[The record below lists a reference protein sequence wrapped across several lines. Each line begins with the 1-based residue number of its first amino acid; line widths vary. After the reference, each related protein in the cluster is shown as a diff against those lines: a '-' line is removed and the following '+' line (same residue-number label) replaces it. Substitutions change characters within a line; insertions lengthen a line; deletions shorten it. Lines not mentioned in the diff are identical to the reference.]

1 MRGNCKLLGRLIR
14 LGGSWINNA
23 RLPNN
28 WQFEKSMG
36 KKLTVYMIDGT
47 AYGPRLSEI
56 GNWVGKAIYS
66 PRASINKIMN
76 RREFDNPG
84 IYCLKGD
91 PTDDAFDEKI
101 YIGEAENIKT
111 RLKQHLSDQNKDF
124 KELIFFVSKDELLT
138 KTQIRYLESRM
149 VQLAIEA
156 KTAQI
161 DNGNS
166 PSLPTLHEADISDM
180 EYFLDQIKLILPVM
194 GFKFLISS
202 TVKQRAENQNG
213 EINSIHETYF
223 IKTKAFNASMK
234 ETDQGYIIVNG
245 SEAKKELSNSC
256 TETYRNMRR
265 KLLETEIMLEEKD
278 KLIFAEDTIFNS
290 PSAASNMILGR
301 NSNGFTE
308 WVNKKGQ
315 TFRDVQEITNATNV

>member
-1 MRGNCKLLGRLIR
+1 
-14 LGGSWINNA
+14 
-23 RLPNN
+23 
-28 WQFEKSMG
+28 MG

-66 PRASINKIMN
+66 PRSSINKIIN
-76 RREFDNPG
+76 RTEFDNPG
-84 IYCLKGD
+84 VYCLKGD

-111 RLKQHLSDQNKDF
+111 RLKQHLSDPNKDF

-138 KTQIRYLESRM
+138 KTQIRYLESRL
-149 VQLAIEA
+149 VQIALEA

-194 GFKFLISS
+194 GFKFLIAS
-202 TVKQRAENQNG
+202 TLKESDKNNIIDIHS
-213 EINSIHETYF
+213 INETYF
-223 IKTKAFNASMK
+223 IKTKSFKATMQ
-234 ETDQGYIIVNG
+234 ETDQGYIVLKG
-245 SEAKKELSNSC
+245 SEAKKGLSNSC

-265 KLLETEIMLEEKD
+265 KLVETGIMKENLD
-278 KLIFAEDTIFNS
+278 KLIFTEDTVFNS
-290 PSAASNMILGR
+290 PSAASNMVLGR

-308 WVNKKGQ
+308 WVTNKGL
-315 TFRDVQEITNATNV
+315 TFKEIQEKINF

>member
-1 MRGNCKLLGRLIR
+1 
-14 LGGSWINNA
+14 
-23 RLPNN
+23 
-28 WQFEKSMG
+28 MG

-47 AYGPRLSEI
+47 AYGPRLGEI

-66 PRASINKIMN
+66 PRASVNKIMN
-76 RREFDNPG
+76 RREFDSPG

-91 PTDDAFDEKI
+91 PTDEAFDEKI
-101 YIGEAENIKT
+101 YIGEAENIKS
-111 RLKQHLSDQNKDF
+111 RLKQHLSDPNKDF

-138 KTQIRYLESRM
+138 KTQIRYLESRL
-149 VQLAIEA
+149 VQLALEA

-180 EYFLDQIKLILPVM
+180 EYFLEQIKLILPVM

-202 TVKQRAENQNG
+202 TVTPKDIDQSETKS
-213 EINSIHETYF
+213 EIHEKYF
-223 IKTKAFNASMK
+223 IKTRTFLATMT
-234 ETDQGYIIVNG
+234 ETDQGYIVAKG
-245 SEAKKELSNSC
+245 SEAKKSLSNSC

-265 KLLETEIMLEEKD
+265 KLIETKIMVESGEK
-278 KLIFAEDTIFNS
+278 LVFVEDAIFNS

-308 WVNKKGQ
+308 WVNKDGL
-315 TFRDVQEITNATNV
+315 TFKEVQEKINK